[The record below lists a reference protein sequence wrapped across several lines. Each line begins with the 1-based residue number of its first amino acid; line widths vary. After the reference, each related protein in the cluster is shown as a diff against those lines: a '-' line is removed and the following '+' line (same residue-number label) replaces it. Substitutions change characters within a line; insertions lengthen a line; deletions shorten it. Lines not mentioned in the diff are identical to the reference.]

1 MDEVQH
7 IFKKKVNKLNHLV
20 QLLQHLSA
28 ENFNNDYFKMMH
40 FPMLSLLLFAIKLPI
55 RLTLQH
61 KHLTSLNATNSVS
74 VNPFVPNTPF
84 PYLLKTSQNR
94 VR

>member
-40 FPMLSLLLFAIKLPI
+40 FPMFKLFTF
-55 RLTLQH
+55 R
-61 KHLTSLNATNSVS
+61 N
-74 VNPFVPNTPF
+74 
-84 PYLLKTSQNR
+84 
-94 VR
+94 